1 MTTSWKYLLPDTSDP
16 RYTDCLAPAGDQF
29 SFSPAVCPQGWPA
42 WLIGKTSAALS
53 RAATAT
59 AYCCAPSYSMLFQDT
74 GDDPSPSSEHVFATT
89 TSSSGAAYADTIT
102 LSVARLPAW
111 HISWQTTDMS
121 TLSPRPPALDE
132 GERFTRWVPGSKPE
146 REKQD
151 YLFGGNSA
159 LFWFTV
165 VSLSSAYR

>member
-1 MTTSWKYLLPDTSDP
+1 MAFSATFLLPNTSDP
-16 RYTDCLAPAGDQF
+16 RYTACLAPAGNQF

-42 WLIGKTSAALS
+42 SWLSQTTPAALS
-53 RAATAT
+53 GAATAT
-59 AYCCAPSYSMLFQDT
+59 APSSDFQ
-74 GDDPSPSSEHVFATT
+74 DDPSPSCTQAFIST

-111 HISWQTTDMS
+111 HISWQTTDMP

-151 YLFGGNSA
+151 NLWGGDFSPA
-159 LFWFTV
+159 LDWFIV
-165 VSLSSAYR
+165 